1 MKMHNFKKLLVCVLS
16 LISSVCI
23 SQTEKNN
30 LILNIGYYNNNNQ
43 SQFLVAHAKSKIKGK
58 FLPVEGISVTLYLNA
73 QIPAKVLGKSV
84 TNAKGEASLLLPPSA
99 KDEWNKSAKQS
110 FIVVSQPTKLYD
122 EATGNFDI
130 TKAKIKIDTAADKI
144 ITAKLMELKD
154 TVWTPVK
161 GVDVKIAV
169 IRLGGDLNVSET
181 ATYATDSLG
190 IATAEYKR
198 DSLPGDTKGN
208 LTLIARVEDNEL
220 YGNLSSEK
228 IVPWGK
234 SYSYL
239 SEFDK
244 RTLFAR
250 RGKSPIWLELIAY
263 SIVVAVWSV
272 LFYLVGQIKKLIKL
286 GRVDN
291 SSYQ

>member
-1 MKMHNFKKLLVCVLS
+1 MKMHNYKKWFVLVVS
-16 LISSVCI
+16 FISIVCF
-23 SQTEKNN
+23 SQNEKNS
-30 LILNIGYYNNNNQ
+30 LILNIGYYNVNNQ
-43 SQFLVAHAKSKIKGK
+43 TQYLVAHAKSKIKGK
-58 FLPVEGISVTLYLNA
+58 FLPVEGIPVSLYITA
-73 QIPAKVLGKSV
+73 QTPANILGKLV
-84 TNAKGEASLLLPPSA
+84 TNSKGKATLLLPPSA
-99 KDEWNKSAKQS
+99 KDEWKKSAKQS

-122 EATGNFDI
+122 EATGNLDI
-130 TKAKIKIDTAADKI
+130 TKAKIKIDTAADKTI
-144 ITAKLMELKD
+144 IAKLIELKD

-190 IATAEYKR
+190 MATAEFKR

-263 SIVVAVWSV
+263 SIVVAVWTV
-272 LFYLVGQIKKLIKL
+272 LFYLAGQIKKLIKL

>member
-43 SQFLVAHAKSKIKGK
+43 SQFLVVHAKSKIKGK
-58 FLPVEGISVTLYLNA
+58 FLPVEGITVTLYLNA
-73 QIPAKVLGKSV
+73 QIPANVLGKLV

-190 IATAEYKR
+190 MATAEYKR

-272 LFYLVGQIKKLIKL
+272 IFYLVGQIKKLIKL
-286 GRVDN
+286 GRLEE
-291 SSYQ
+291 

>member
-73 QIPAKVLGKSV
+73 QIPAKVLGKLV

-190 IATAEYKR
+190 MATAEYKR

-208 LTLIARVEDNEL
+208 LTLIARLEDNEL

-272 LFYLVGQIKKLIKL
+272 IFYLVGQIKKLIKL
-286 GRVDN
+286 GRLEE
-291 SSYQ
+291 

>member
-58 FLPVEGISVTLYLNA
+58 FLPVEGITVTLYLNA
-73 QIPAKVLGKSV
+73 QIPAKVLGKLV

-130 TKAKIKIDTAADKI
+130 TKAKIKIDTAVDKI

-190 IATAEYKR
+190 MATAEYKR

-208 LTLIARVEDNEL
+208 LTLIARLEDNEL

-272 LFYLVGQIKKLIKL
+272 IFYLVGQIKKLIKL
-286 GRVDN
+286 GRLEE
-291 SSYQ
+291 

>member
-1 MKMHNFKKLLVCVLS
+1 MKMHNFKKLLACVLS
-16 LISSVCI
+16 LICSVCI

-30 LILNIGYYNNNNQ
+30 LILNIGYHNNNNQ

-190 IATAEYKR
+190 MATAEYKR

-272 LFYLVGQIKKLIKL
+272 IFYLVGQIKKLIKL
-286 GRVDN
+286 GRLEE
-291 SSYQ
+291 

>member
-1 MKMHNFKKLLVCVLS
+1 MHNFKKLLVCVLS

-58 FLPVEGISVTLYLNA
+58 FLPVEGITVTLYLNA

-130 TKAKIKIDTAADKI
+130 TKAKIKIDTAVDKI

-181 ATYATDSLG
+181 ATYTTDSLG
-190 IATAEYKR
+190 MATAEYKR

-220 YGNLSSEK
+220 YGNLSSVK

-239 SEFDK
+239 S
-244 RTLFAR
+244 
-250 RGKSPIWLELIAY
+250 
-263 SIVVAVWSV
+263 
-272 LFYLVGQIKKLIKL
+272 
-286 GRVDN
+286 
-291 SSYQ
+291 

>member
-1 MKMHNFKKLLVCVLS
+1 MKMHNYKKLFICLLGLV
-16 LISSVCI
+16 SSACF
-23 SQTEKNN
+23 SQTEKNS

-43 SQFLVAHAKSKIKGK
+43 SQFLVANAKSKIKGK
-58 FLPVEGISVTLYLNA
+58 FLPIEGITVTLYINA
-73 QIPAKVLGKSV
+73 QTPANVLGKLV
-84 TNAKGEASLLLPPSA
+84 TNEKGKASLLVPPSA
-99 KDEWNKSAKQS
+99 KDEWKKSAKQC
-110 FIVVSQPTKLYD
+110 FIVVSQPNKLYD
-122 EATGNFDI
+122 EASGSLDI
-130 TKAKIKIDTAADKI
+130 TKAKIKIDTAADKM

-169 IRLGGDLNVSET
+169 IRLGGDLNVGET
-181 ATYATDSLG
+181 ATYTTDSLG
-190 IATAEYKR
+190 MATAEFKR

-208 LTLIARVEDNEL
+208 LTLIAKVEDNEV

-250 RGKSPIWLELIAY
+250 RGKSPVWLEIIAY

-272 LFYLVGQIKKLIKL
+272 LFYLVGQIKKIIKL
-286 GRVDN
+286 GQLD
-291 SSYQ
+291 